1 MVYSYEEFLGQLGK
15 RLRQLRDERRW
26 TLRHLMQTYGFHLAQ
41 WQGFEKGVGI
51 SVPTLLRLCAIFNIT
66 LEELIGGLGRSE
78 TLSQGLESRHDVR
91 PSKSK
96 RSPQPVEKA

>member
-78 TLSQGLESRHDVR
+78 NPSQEVESRGDHR
-91 PSKSK
+91 PS
-96 RSPQPVEKA
+96 EKIKPRQAKENP